1 MKTDYI
7 SPGAAA
13 MSRLRRTTASARQI
27 QREQLQAI
35 LRQNAAA
42 EYGTRYD
49 FSHIRSLADF
59 QRQVPLSC
67 YQDYEP
73 YIQALLSGSPP
84 PADGGGAGLLRHHLR
99 QHRHPQIRP
108 RDGGR
113 YGRPP

>member
-42 EYGTRYD
+42 EYGARYG

-59 QRQVPLSC
+59 LIRCKSDGNLSVGNS
-67 YQDYEP
+67 
-73 YIQALLSGSPP
+73 LSFQ
-84 PADGGGAGLLRHHLR
+84 LFR
-99 QHRHPQIRP
+99 HRHDLRNP
-108 RDGGR
+108 RLVVRTENRRAVACNQRTSFQPG
-113 YGRPP
+113 

>member
-42 EYGTRYD
+42 EYGARYD

-67 YQDYEP
+67 YQDYE
-73 YIQALLSGSPP
+73 PP